1 MGCRV
6 DLLRNFL
13 SISQLLEQV
22 LRLPLAESV
31 DEFPLYFSSRTMHHL
46 HNDSIIRTSRTNRFE
61 SLIFYLFILD
71 NRETYIK

>member
-22 LRLPLAESV
+22 LRLALAESV
-31 DEFPLYFSSRTMHHL
+31 DEFFFCISQVGPCTTCRMTQLLEQVGPTGL
-46 HNDSIIRTSRTNRFE
+46 
-61 SLIFYLFILD
+61 
-71 NRETYIK
+71 KV

>member
-6 DLLRNFL
+6 DLSRNFL

-31 DEFPLYFSSRTMHHL
+31 DEFFFLYFSSRTMHHL
-46 HNDSIIRTSRTNRFE
+46 QNDSIIRTSRTNRFE
-61 SLIFYLFILD
+61 SLSLYLVKHRI
-71 NRETYIK
+71 YK